1 MHHLLCCRTHDN
13 ESIIQ
18 LMMDRLPQERLKRN
32 VVRGRLDVIG
42 KLYFLNFFTFTF
54 TEIQM

>member
-1 MHHLLCCRTHDN
+1 MLILFYRTSIN

-32 VVRGRLDVIG
+32 VVRGRLDILG
-42 KLYFLNFFTFTF
+42 TLSIFYFLFFKCSH
-54 TEIQM
+54 M

>member
-1 MHHLLCCRTHDN
+1 MQYKHLILILFYRTHIN

-32 VVRGRLDVIG
+32 VIRGRLDILG
-42 KLYFLNFFTFTF
+42 TLFFF
-54 TEIQM
+54 